1 MAQSLGGQVDALVRA
16 LRAFEP
22 GEYSGEDC
30 ARLVTNFA
38 RAEKALAAARVR
50 AATRA
55 AECNEHR
62 KEGFADPS
70 EWLSRRTGTTAREA
84 RGQLDTMKRLA
95 LCPATRDAVAAG
107 ELSLGQADEIARTE
121 AEVPGSETELLPLAK
136 RSGLSKVRDEARKK
150 RAQAIPAEELHDRQR
165 AARSVRHWRDE
176 LGMIAGTFR
185 LTPEVGIPFV
195 NRLERE
201 AQRLRR
207 AAQQRGDH
215 VEGFEAYAAD
225 AFADMIQG
233 SAGPTKSKR
242 RDVDAVIVCDLRAY
256 RRGHAHDGEQC
267 HLVGGGRIPVWLAR
281 EMAKDA
287 FLKAVLHD
295 GVSIHT
301 VKHFGRHIPAELR
314 TALEL
319 GELPDLDGVVC
330 SEEGCDRRYGLEW
343 DHHNPVANGGE
354 TSYENLR
361 PKCEPHHWDKTERD
375 RRAGRHRG
383 RTREPRPPPRK

>member
-121 AEVPGSETELLPLAK
+121 AEHALGAATSALNDAHVKL
-136 RSGLSKVRDEARKK
+136 
-150 RAQAIPAEELHDRQR
+150 R
-165 AARSVRHWRDE
+165 AAERSRAPSRVLAGPRRVIDDADTTVQKARAE
-176 LGMIAGTFR
+176 FTRADYLAVIETLREIAPQ
-185 LTPEVGIPFV
+185 L
-195 NRLERE
+195 
-201 AQRLRR
+201 R
-207 AAQQRGDH
+207 AAAH
-215 VEGFEAYAAD
+215 NLEGSGTAA
-225 AFADMIQG
+225 
-233 SAGPTKSKR
+233 PR
-242 RDVDAVIVCDLRAY
+242 R
-256 RRGHAHDGEQC
+256 RR
-267 HLVGGGRIPVWLAR
+267 
-281 EMAKDA
+281 
-287 FLKAVLHD
+287 
-295 GVSIHT
+295 
-301 VKHFGRHIPAELR
+301 
-314 TALEL
+314 
-319 GELPDLDGVVC
+319 
-330 SEEGCDRRYGLEW
+330 
-343 DHHNPVANGGE
+343 
-354 TSYENLR
+354 
-361 PKCEPHHWDKTERD
+361 
-375 RRAGRHRG
+375 
-383 RTREPRPPPRK
+383 